1 MDVILRLDGNIA
13 LITGGTGGLGG
24 AVTETLLRAG
34 ATVLVTYQAA
44 AARDALQER
53 VAKAGLLDDDP
64 ARLEPVQVDVTD
76 PSSIEACVR
85 DAIARHG
92 KIDILVTIVGGFLGG
107 KDVSQL
113 TPEEWQGMLNLNLTS
128 TFLCCRAVLPHMI
141 ERNYGRI
148 VALSSRSAVL
158 PARGVSAYAVSKRGI
173 LTLIESIA
181 EENHS
186 RNVTANAVLP
196 GTIDT
201 PANRRDMPTAQHERW
216 TKPEEIAR
224 VIAFLVSPEAGIIN
238 GASIPVY
245 GRS

>member
-1 MDVILRLDGNIA
+1 MDGISRLDGYIA

-34 ATVLVTYQAA
+34 ATTLVTYQDD
-44 AARDALQER
+44 AARDALQR
-53 VAKAGLLDDDP
+53 RMAKAGLLDDQP
-64 ARLEPVQVDVTD
+64 GRLEPVHVDVTD
-76 PSSIEACVR
+76 SESIEACVR
-85 DAIARHG
+85 DGVTRHG
-92 KIDILVTIVGGFLGG
+92 KIDVLVTIVGGYLGG
-107 KDVSQL
+107 KDVSQM
-113 TPEEWQGMLNLNLTS
+113 TAAEWKGMLDLNLTS
-128 TFLCCRAVLPHMI
+128 TFLCCRAVLPPMI

-148 VALSSRSAVL
+148 VAVSSRSAVQ
-158 PARGVSAYAVSKRGI
+158 PARGVSAYAVSKRGV

-196 GTIDT
+196 GIIDT
-201 PANRRDMPTAQHERW
+201 PANRQGMPTAQQDRW

-238 GASIPVY
+238 GAAIPVY
-245 GRS
+245 GQS

>member
-1 MDVILRLDGNIA
+1 MDAISRLDGNIA

-34 ATVLVTYQAA
+34 ATALVTYQAA
-44 AARDALQER
+44 AAGDALQER
-53 VAKAGLLDDDP
+53 VAKAGVLDDQP
-64 ARLEPVQVDVTD
+64 ARLETAQVDVTD

-85 DAIARHG
+85 HAIARHG
-92 KIDILVTIVGGFLGG
+92 KIDILVSIVGGFLGG
-107 KDVSQL
+107 KDVSQM
-113 TPEEWQGMLNLNLTS
+113 TPEEWKGILDLNLTS

-148 VALSSRSAVL
+148 VALSSRSAVQ

-173 LTLIESIA
+173 LTLIEGMA

-196 GTIDT
+196 GIIDT

-224 VIAFLVSPEAGIIN
+224 VIAFLVSAEAGIIN
-238 GASIPVY
+238 GAAIPVY